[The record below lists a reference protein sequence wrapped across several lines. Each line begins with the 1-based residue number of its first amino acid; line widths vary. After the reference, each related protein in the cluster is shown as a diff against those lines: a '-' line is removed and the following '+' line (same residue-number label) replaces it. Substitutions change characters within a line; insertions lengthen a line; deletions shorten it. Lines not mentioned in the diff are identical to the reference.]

1 MPMEDGNAK
10 SSAFVIKVTNILFST
25 INLLDKIK
33 TTNKISFISDEK
45 NKKKDRKFPL
55 TEMSRRTYQQN
66 QSKLGSKNNVTTMP
80 NYVVLANRKKLVK
93 TMLTHQIKHKKLYNN
108 DGNSKIYDRKLSDK
122 SNNSKTNKHK
132 RRPKLPLLQR
142 NMTKKHERKRKMIQ
156 KTTIKNKKLKKTRA
170 LKNKLTNKR
179 VNVATQEP
187 QGIDFMQS
195 TGSKIM
201 NINVQSKLKRRIIN
215 RVQKNISKEMLN
227 LQNTTRARRSTDSQ
241 NEKTE
246 MTDKKLMNYNFRL
259 KSYKNQYNY
268 RKKRET
274 FDMDLSIIDLKDA
287 RSFEKALIGKIELK
301 YKDKI

>member
-45 NKKKDRKFPL
+45 YKKKDRKFPL

-170 LKNKLTNKR
+170 LKNK
-179 VNVATQEP
+179 
-187 QGIDFMQS
+187 GIDFMQS

-201 NINVQSKLKRRIIN
+201 NIYVQSKLKRRIIN
-215 RVQKNISKEMLN
+215 TVQKNISKEMLN

-287 RSFEKALIGKIELK
+287 RSFEKALIGKIELINNNK
-301 YKDKI
+301 